1 MKMKN
6 KPRRKIRKA
15 IASKNQFKEILSIRN
30 LPKNKRVLQKSKY
43 TLKCN
48 HIKPFDFNYLLF

>member
-6 KPRRKIRKA
+6 KPRRKIRKT
-15 IASKNQFKEILSIRN
+15 IASRNGLREILSDRN
-30 LPKNKRVLQKSKY
+30 YPKNKRVLQKSKY

-48 HIKPFDFNYLLF
+48 HIKPFDFIYLLF